1 MIADRR
7 SKILVKKNKTLRQ
20 AIRQGLFLGGTGA
33 ALAGGLVFSGLAL
46 AQDQDPDS
54 LIDEAELLEEVIVTG
69 SRLKRSGFD
78 SATPMD
84 VVNVQEA
91 ISLGFTDVNEMLI
104 STPALA
110 GSNQMTDV
118 LSGILGANGGEGVQT
133 ADLRGLGAGRTLSLL
148 NGRRAGP
155 AGIRDGVASFDINVI
170 PVAGLERIE
179 ILKDGASSIYGSD
192 AIGGVI
198 NYITRKGDGG
208 EVNAYT
214 QMAEESGGELFQ
226 VNASYGKESE
236 RGYWRVTADYNKQ
249 EALLKGDREIFDCRQ
264 DYVFN
269 EANLKTRADMID
281 PRTGQYKCMGMTV
294 GTLYVYDYSEYT
306 YYAYDE
312 DGWTSNAGMHRV
324 VYDFDGSIA
333 ASGLLPDRNNGADD
347 PADLR
352 VPEGFYVLPS
362 GNTGARF
369 RSTGTQFDQLTTMVP
384 ERERS
389 TIMATGEFNISDEV
403 TLYAEALFNR
413 RETNHEWIGQTF
425 SYSYTTDWSNG
436 NTEACG
442 NWGDCWDYDYYT
454 YYYVGQPGQ
463 GDPESVGWTGAYA
476 LSPGAAYR
484 DSRTKT
490 KVDYTRFV
498 LGAMG
503 EIGQS
508 DWDFDVSFQYSD
520 SAGKYT
526 DTVLMQDSWYHSM
539 SMMPLW
545 LGDHIGPCEGTTFD
559 RYGPDGEIREAG
571 IDCVTVNLLDPQA
584 IMGNFTDAQRDF
596 LFADERGTT
605 DYTNM
610 SFDIGFTNN
619 ELFTWYAGDIG
630 LATGLQFL
638 TDEIDDKPG
647 IETLSCNVYFDFTG
661 GSCGYPTF
669 GETETM
675 AAYAETA
682 IPLLAGKKGFDYL
695 ELNASV
701 RWTQVSIDDTPDSD
715 ARDFDGTT
723 YKVGLNWKI
732 NDNFRFRANTGTSF
746 RTPALFELYRKNFV
760 ENKAQRGNDPCHLWG
775 AGLENGDISER
786 IAANCAAEGIPDDIN
801 SLIGM
806 NVITGGGAA
815 VLDPETA
822 VSNTIGM
829 VYTARKANFRMSVDY
844 WELEVEDQIGIFS
857 FTSILNGCYDS
868 DTYPTDAL
876 CKLITR
882 EAGNQGVESFRV
894 NTVKST
900 YINLDVQR
908 TAGWD
913 IEANWAKSLGNAWNL
928 TINGSATY
936 VTEKETES
944 VEGVVTSRLGRAGNP
959 EWVGYLTFRLDKG
972 PWTGS
977 WRMNYVD
984 STNDNRED
992 LSKTGEW
999 TGLSGERETYYY
1011 ARKLDSRL
1019 YHNAS
1024 VGYWFGKNRDWQATL
1039 NVANLTDQKPP
1050 RASDGAGISIQGY
1063 GAFYSQ
1069 YDWKGRRWGLNIK
1082 KVF

>member
-1 MIADRR
+1 MMVDRH
-7 SKILVKKNKTLRQ
+7 SNVLPKKKKKTVKKAVRQ
-20 AIRQGLFLGGTGA
+20 ALEQGLLWGSASA
-33 ALAGGLVFSGLAL
+33 AMVGGLTLTGQVL
-46 AQDQDPDS
+46 AQDQAP
-54 LIDEAELLEEVIVTG
+54 EAEEDNTLEEVIVTG
-69 SRLKRSGFD
+69 SRLARTGFD
-78 SATPMD
+78 AATPMD
-84 VVNVQEA
+84 VVNVQQG
-91 ISLGFTDVNEMLI
+91 ISLGFSDVNEMLI

-170 PVAGLERIE
+170 PVAGLERVE
-179 ILKDGASSIYGSD
+179 VLKDGASSIYGSD

-214 QMAEESGGELFQ
+214 QMAEESGGEIFA

-249 EALLKGDREIFDCRQ
+249 EVLLKGDREIFDCREQ
-264 DYVFN
+264 YFFW
-269 EANLKTRADMID
+269 EENLKTRADMID
-281 PRTGQYKCMGMTV
+281 PRYDKPKCMGMTV
-294 GTLYVYDYSEYT
+294 GTLYVYDYSHYN
-306 YYAYDE
+306 YYH
-312 DGWTSNAGMHRV
+312 DGSNAGLKRI
-324 VYDFDGSIA
+324 VYDHDGSIA
-333 ASGLLPDRNNGADD
+333 ASGVLPDRNNGAND
-347 PADLR
+347 PSDLR
-352 VPEGFYVLPS
+352 VPEGFYILPS
-362 GNTGARF
+362 GVAGQRLRGTGSDYDA
-369 RSTGTQFDQLTTMVP
+369 QTTMIP
-384 ERERS
+384 ERER
-389 TIMATGEFNISDEV
+389 TTLMANGEFNISDEV

-413 RETNHEWIGQTF
+413 RETSHEYIGQTWGYNYTSDF
-425 SYSYTTDWSNG
+425 SQG

-442 NWGDCWDYDYYT
+442 SWGDCWDYDYYS
-454 YYYVGQPGQ
+454 YYYIGLPHQ
-463 GDPESVGWTGAYA
+463 GDPLSEGWTGAYS
-476 LSPGAAYR
+476 LSPAAAYKEGR
-484 DSRTKT
+484 VTT

-498 LGAMG
+498 LGALG
-503 EIGQS
+503 DIGQS
-508 DWDFDVSFQYSD
+508 DWGFDVSFQYSK

-526 DTVLMQDSWYHSM
+526 DGILMQDAWQASAN
-539 SMMPLW
+539 MMPLW
-545 LGDHIGPCEGTTFD
+545 NGDHIGACEGTTID
-559 RYGPDGEIREAG
+559 RYGPDGEIREAN
-571 IDCVTVNLLDPQA
+571 IPCVTVNFLDPQT

-596 LFADERGTT
+596 LFSDEVGTT

-610 SFDIGFTNN
+610 SFDVGFTNN
-619 ELFTWYAGDIG
+619 ELFSWYAGDIG
-630 LATGLQFL
+630 LAIGGQFM
-638 TDEIDDKPG
+638 TDEINDTPG
-647 IETLSCNVYFDFTG
+647 IESLSCNIWNGFSG
-661 GSCGYPTF
+661 LCAYPTI

-682 IPLLAGKKGFDYL
+682 IPLLAGKPGFDYL

-701 RWTQVSIDDTPDSD
+701 RWTQVSIDNTEDSA
-715 ARDFDGTT
+715 ARDYDDTT

-746 RTPALFELYRKNFV
+746 RTPALFELYRKNFHSWPG
-760 ENKAQRGNDPCHLWG
+760 QRNNDPCHMWG
-775 AGLENGDISER
+775 EGLENGDISER

-801 SLIGM
+801 SLLAM
-806 NVITGGGAA
+806 DVITGGGAA

-822 VSNTIGM
+822 TSNTVGL
-829 VYTARKANFRMSVDY
+829 VYTASNANFRMSVDY

-857 FTSILNGCYDS
+857 HKGILNGCYDS
-868 DTYPTDAL
+868 DTYPDDAL

-882 EAGNQGVESFRV
+882 EDPNEGTESFRV
-894 NTVKST
+894 LTVQSS

-913 IEANWAKSLGNAWNL
+913 FEANWATTLANSWDL

-936 VTEKETES
+936 TTEKETES
-944 VEGVVTSRLGRAGNP
+944 VEKVVTSRLGRAGNP
-959 EWVGYLTFRLDKG
+959 EWVGYLTLRLDKG
-972 PWTGS
+972 PWTAS

-984 STNDNRED
+984 ETNNNREG
-992 LSKTGEW
+992 LSKSGTR
-999 TGLSGERETYYY
+999 TGLDGETETYYY
-1011 ARKLDSRL
+1011 DRVLESRL

-1024 VGYWFGKNRDWQATL
+1024 VGYWFGEDRTWQATL
-1039 NVANLTDQKPP
+1039 SVTNLTDAKPP
-1050 RASDGAGISIQGY
+1050 RASSEAGISIQGY

-1082 KVF
+1082 KLF